1 MCQMALDISP
11 LRLRRACS
19 TIPAHRRKHKP
30 RPPQTAGTGLASE
43 SRRTLSM
50 LRWSTTLDQFTD
62 NRSYPCRT
70 LAALLADTGDLER
83 FAPRRHGVR

>member
-1 MCQMALDISP
+1 MALDISP

-19 TIPAHRRKHKP
+19 TIPTHRRKHKP

-50 LRWSTTLDQFTD
+50 LRWSTLDQFTD
-62 NRSYPCRT
+62 NYSYPCAT
-70 LAALLADTGDLER
+70 LAALPADTGGLER